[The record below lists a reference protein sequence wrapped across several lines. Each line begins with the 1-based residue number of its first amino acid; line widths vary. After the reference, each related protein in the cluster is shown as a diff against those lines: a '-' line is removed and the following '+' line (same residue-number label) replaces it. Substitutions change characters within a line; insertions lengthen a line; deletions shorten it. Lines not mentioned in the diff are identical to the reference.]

1 MEKVIK
7 KGRTLEKGYTT
18 GTCAQAAAK
27 AAAIY
32 LFTGI
37 KQDYVEVNIPA
48 GKLLK
53 IKIKSLEKYDDYA
66 ECSVIKESGDDPD
79 VTNGIEIK
87 AAVYKG
93 YDEFRARI
101 RKTCPSGA

>member
-7 KGRTLEKGYTT
+7 KGRTLETGYTT
-18 GTCAQAAAK
+18 GTCAQASAK
-27 AAAIY
+27 AAALY

-53 IKIKSLEKYDDYA
+53 IKIKNLK
-66 ECSVIKESGDDPD
+66 VNES
-79 VTNGIEIK
+79 T
-87 AAVYKG
+87 
-93 YDEFRARI
+93 R
-101 RKTCPSGA
+101 